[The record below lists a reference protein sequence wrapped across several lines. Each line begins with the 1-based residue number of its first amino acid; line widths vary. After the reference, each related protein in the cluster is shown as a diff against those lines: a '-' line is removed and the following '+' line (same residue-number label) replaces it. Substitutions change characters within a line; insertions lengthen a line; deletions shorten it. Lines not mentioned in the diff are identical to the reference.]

1 MIHGVLETTNMGATR
16 FAERIFDCVSDVD
29 LDNGV
34 IGHMEELAEGYTHI
48 YKFVPGVKAGEPVL
62 IVNAPA
68 WSEDESRIE
77 CQRKDTFYIPAGT
90 PFRAFVM
97 KVTDEFAV
105 NAACATPE
113 TQDAMAVGK
122 FVSVDEATGKLVVAD
137 AAAEDAGFVGE
148 IMRKRVQGGKIVTPL
163 RSYGRVHDMFTIKVK
178 ALG

>member
-1 MIHGVLETTNMGATR
+1 MVHGVLETTNMGATR
-16 FAERIFDCVSDVD
+16 YAERIFDCVADVD

-62 IVNAPA
+62 IVNNPA

-77 CQRKDTFYIPAGT
+77 CQRKDKFYIPAGT
-90 PFRAFVM
+90 KFRAFVM

-105 NAACATPE
+105 NVACATPD
-113 TQDAMAVGK
+113 TQEAMAVGK
-122 FVSVDEATGKLVVAD
+122 FVSVDEETGKLVVAD
-137 AAAEDAGFVGE
+137 AAVEGGFVGE
-148 IMRKRVQGGKIVTPL
+148 IMRKRVQGGKIITPI

>member
-1 MIHGVLETTNMGATR
+1 MVHGVLETTNMGATR
-16 FAERIFDCVSDVD
+16 YAERIFDCVSDVD

-34 IGHMEELAEGYTHI
+34 IGHMEELAEGHTHI

-77 CQRKDTFYIPAGT
+77 CQRKDKFYIPAGT
-90 PFRAFVM
+90 AFRAFVM

-105 NAACATPE
+105 NVACATPD

-122 FVSVDEATGKLVVAD
+122 FVSVDDATGKLVVAD
-137 AAAEDAGFVGE
+137 AAAEDATFVGE
-148 IMRKRVQGGKIVTPL
+148 IMRKRVQGGKIITPI